1 MSVLPVNVNQVALTA
16 AIGMHIECEKSGK
29 QLSKNSNY
37 RYFLKLIIE
46 RKFFCQREHVQ
57 SRLLISD

>member
-37 RYFLKLIIE
+37 RYFTE
-46 RKFFCQREHVQ
+46 ANN
-57 SRLLISD
+57 